1 MAILSGI
8 NTRLR
13 GSVGDWTFSR
23 LNGQTVAKQ
32 KVEAKENPKRT
43 FAQMVRRVQWAN
55 LVALYQAFEG
65 NLHPSF
71 ENKGVYY
78 QLNVPR
84 ITCITRIWQA
94 KACFFHTNY
103 HELTMNGWRRFLFL
117 AENAENAEFTFN
129 FPLL

>member
-13 GSVGDWTFSR
+13 GSAGDWTFAR

-32 KVEAKENPKRT
+32 KVEAKENPTRT
-43 FAQMVRRVQWAN
+43 FAQVVRRVQWAN

-94 KACFFHTNY
+94 KAWFL
-103 HELTMNGWRRFLFL
+103 LTRIIMN
-117 AENAENAEFTFN
+117 
-129 FPLL
+129 